1 MNHESSGFVLG
12 KYGSFQWTLCL
23 MRHALSHLVEI
34 IPQTNTASHAMTFF
48 PTPSSS
54 SIILRNASPSLR
66 SNFLREA
73 SPSLGSTFLRE
84 ASLSLGSKFLR
95 EASPSLDPT
104 FSRIANTQVSA
115 SLLVSSNLPHV
126 YRTAET
132 PINAP
137 VSLLDCTKS
146 VGPDFGLNFFPVLC
160 QALLL
165 FQKYTE

>member
-34 IPQTNTASHAMTFF
+34 IPQTNTASDAMTFF

-66 SNFLREA
+66 SK
-73 SPSLGSTFLRE
+73 FLRE

-104 FSRIANTQVSA
+104 FLRIANTQVSA

>member
-1 MNHESSGFVLG
+1 MNHQCSGFVVG

-34 IPQTNTASHAMTFF
+34 KPQTNSASHAMTFF

-66 SNFLREA
+66 SK
-73 SPSLGSTFLRE
+73 FLRE

-104 FSRIANTQVSA
+104 FLRIANTQVSA

>member
-1 MNHESSGFVLG
+1 MNHQCSGFVLG

-34 IPQTNTASHAMTFF
+34 KSQTNSASHAMTFF

-54 SIILRNASPSLR
+54 SIILRN
-66 SNFLREA
+66 A

-104 FSRIANTQVSA
+104 FLRKANTQVSTT
-115 SLLVSSNLPHV
+115 LLVSSNLPHV
-126 YRTAET
+126 YSTAET
-132 PINAP
+132 PP

-146 VGPDFGLNFFPVLC
+146 VGLDFGLNDFPVLC